1 MPGIELARGMEL
13 TLNLG
18 WALLAVWMLCTW
30 VRMAP
35 RKALDRRTQFIALA
49 VVILILWPVISVTD
63 DLAIAVQNP
72 AEFDCSVYSVRKNHD
87 FCSPHSIV
95 PAATALLAP
104 AFAGLSFGYV
114 RVAAPGNFPAPFV
127 DHPALSPIQNRPPPA
142 A

>member
-1 MPGIELARGMEL
+1 MEL

-18 WALLAVWMLCTW
+18 WALLAIWMLCAW

-35 RKALDRRTQFIALA
+35 RRAMDRRTQFIALA
-49 VVILILWPVISVTD
+49 VAILILWPVISVTD

-72 AEFDCSVYSVRKNHD
+72 AEIDLSAYSVRKNHD

-95 PAATALLAP
+95 PAAAALPAP
-104 AFAGLSFGYV
+104 TFAGLSFAYV
-114 RVAAPGNFPAPFV
+114 HMAAPGILSAPFV
-127 DHPALSPIQNRPPPA
+127 DQPALGPIQNRPPPA